1 MSIRVLNNHA
11 YIYYLDDNLI
21 SSKLLMTVSPSACE
35 FLFFSF
41 WCGRRYFAFQNSLYN
56 SSTPKKDHD
65 RIEEKVRGI
74 TYRILGV
81 KGQRLVVFCCPSLK
95 EHAN

>member
-1 MSIRVLNNHA
+1 
-11 YIYYLDDNLI
+11 
-21 SSKLLMTVSPSACE
+21 MTVSPSACE